1 MRYGHKES
9 TVGGIVNLSK
19 KVINNRIINSPR
31 LKIWRAYEDP
41 KHLAAWWGPKGF
53 TNTFKRFE
61 FKPGGIWHFT
71 MHGPGGQDFPNVSVF
86 EEIIKHEKIVFTHL
100 ETLHT
105 FKATILFEDM
115 GGDKTRLTWT
125 MEFETEEELNK
136 VKHFVP
142 QANEQNFDR
151 LEAELARMA

>member
-1 MRYGHKES
+1 MNQISNNQIISSR
-9 TVGGIVNLSK
+9 
-19 KVINNRIINSPR
+19 VINFPR
-31 LKIWRAYEDP
+31 TLVWRAYEEP
-41 KHLAAWWGPKGF
+41 EHLAAWWGPKGF

-86 EEIIKHEKIVFTHL
+86 EEIVKPERIVLTHL

-105 FKATILFEDM
+105 FKATITFKDL
-115 GGDKTRLTWT
+115 GNKTEIHYV
-125 MEFETEEELNK
+125 MEFESEEELNK
-136 VKHFVP
+136 IKHFVP

-151 LEAELARMA
+151 LEAELARMK